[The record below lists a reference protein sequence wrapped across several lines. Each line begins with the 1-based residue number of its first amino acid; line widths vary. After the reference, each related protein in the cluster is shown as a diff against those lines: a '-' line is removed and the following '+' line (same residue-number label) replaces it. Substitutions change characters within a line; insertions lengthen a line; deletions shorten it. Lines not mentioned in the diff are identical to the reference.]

1 MDIKKNFGTRLRELR
16 IQRGLTQEKMSEIIG
31 IQPENYSR
39 IENGV
44 SFPKPDN
51 ISKMASAL
59 KVELS
64 ELFQF
69 KHLDNYEEILA
80 SLVDKLHTDKESTV
94 LVYKFLKSLG
104 KI

>member
-51 ISKMASAL
+51 IAKMASAL

-69 KHLDNYEEILA
+69 KHLDNYEEVLA
-80 SLVDKLHTDKESTV
+80 SLIDKLQTDKESPV

>member
-1 MDIKKNFGTRLRELR
+1 MDIKKKFGARLRELR
-16 IQRGLTQEKMSEIIG
+16 IQKELTQEKMSEIIG

-51 ISKMASAL
+51 LTKIATAL
-59 KVELS
+59 NVELP

-69 KHLDNYEEILA
+69 KHLDNYEDVLI
-80 SLVDKLHTDKESTV
+80 SLINKLQTDKESTV

>member
-1 MDIKKNFGTRLRELR
+1 
-16 IQRGLTQEKMSEIIG
+16 MSEIIG
-31 IQPENYSR
+31 IQPEIYSR

-51 ISKMASAL
+51 LTKIATAL
-59 KVELS
+59 NVELP

-69 KHLDNYEEILA
+69 KHLDNYEDVLT
-80 SLVDKLHTDKESTV
+80 SLIDKLQTDKESTV